1 MKNQSVGI
9 FPVRNASPETIITE
23 LQNVFDTG
31 KEGAAANL
39 VRFQPIVRLNAVL
52 AVAQTPATI
61 NEVKTWVSRLDR
73 TDNDNTTVRVYR
85 IRYGKALTMAAVLR
99 EVFTGQSSNLLGSTA
114 QADLSQLTPGSSLS
128 RSTSTG
134 TQSGSSLTGGSRPPI
149 PNQPTTNT
157 NLSQQ
162 QQQQQQQQG
171 TANRLPPELGAGGA
185 GGNQQALLP
194 NVRITAD
201 TANNSLLIY
210 ANRDQYKIIER
221 AIFELD
227 KPPLQVAIDVTVA
240 EVTLTNELQFGV
252 QFFLHGSDP
261 PGSVS
266 FGTTDVLK
274 TTIPGFN
281 LVLGPQQ
288 DPRMVL
294 NALRKMTSVRVLSN
308 PALVVLDNQQAML
321 QVGDQVPISTQQASS
336 VLTPDA
342 PLVNT
347 VQMQDTGVILKVIP
361 RVNANGAVTLDISQ
375 EISNVVNP
383 AVQTLTPT
391 ISKRVIQSSIAVQ
404 SGQTVLLGGLIRTN
418 TYNTKCGFPILSV
431 LMGIGDLFGT
441 KANPN
446 DRTELIIFIRPQI
459 IRDGVDAQL
468 VAEEL
473 RSKLTVLG
481 KGLPTP
487 PPPRKRA
494 PAQKF

>member
-1 MKNQSVGI
+1 
-9 FPVRNASPETIITE
+9 
-23 LQNVFDTG
+23 
-31 KEGAAANL
+31 
-39 VRFQPIVRLNAVL
+39 
-52 AVAQTPATI
+52 
-61 NEVKTWVSRLDR
+61 
-73 TDNDNTTVRVYR
+73 
-85 IRYGKALTMAAVLR
+85 
-99 EVFTGQSSNLLGSTA
+99 
-114 QADLSQLTPGSSLS
+114 
-128 RSTSTG
+128 
-134 TQSGSSLTGGSRPPI
+134 
-149 PNQPTTNT
+149 
-157 NLSQQ
+157 
-162 QQQQQQQQG
+162 
-171 TANRLPPELGAGGA
+171 
-185 GGNQQALLP
+185 
-194 NVRITAD
+194 
-201 TANNSLLIY
+201 
-210 ANRDQYKIIER
+210 
-221 AIFELD
+221 
-227 KPPLQVAIDVTVA
+227 
-240 EVTLTNELQFGV
+240 
-252 QFFLHGSDP
+252 
-261 PGSVS
+261 
-266 FGTTDVLK
+266 
-274 TTIPGFN
+274 
-281 LVLGPQQ
+281 
-288 DPRMVL
+288 
-294 NALRKMTSVRVLSN
+294 VLSN

-404 SGQTVLLGGLIRTN
+404 SGQTVLLGGLISTN
-418 TYNTKCGFPILSV
+418 TNNTKSGIPILSE
-431 LMGIGDLFGT
+431 LKGIGDLFGT
-441 KANPN
+441 KDNTN